1 MQETVLNGRYRLG
14 DVLGE
19 GGMAVVYRAQDVLL
33 NRPVAVKILRSQY
46 STDEN
51 FLRRFEREAQSA
63 ASFSHANI
71 VNVYDVGT
79 DGDQH
84 YIVMEYIRGPSLK
97 ELIRRQGPFSID
109 GAIFI
114 IGQVTSALD
123 YAHQRGL
130 IHRDIK
136 PQNILVDRDG
146 NAKVVDFGIAKGM
159 RDVNLTEAG
168 TGMGTVH
175 YVSPEQAQGDPAG
188 PASDLYSTGIVLFEM
203 LTKRLPFEADTP
215 VGVAMQHVNTPP
227 PPPST
232 FNPKIPPEVDAIV
245 LRSLAKEPDARY
257 PSGAALATAL
267 RHWDMVP
274 PSRPPMPERPAR
286 SAPPMGGTAA
296 LPPRTRTAPP
306 PQRPQ
311 PRPDRRSAAA
321 GPPRQRT
328 GQMPVVP
335 PSVPAVRGGSRSAY
349 SSYPGAR
356 PAPRSNRDDLGCVT
370 WLIGSAILLGI
381 VGLVVLAFKL
391 DPGAFAN
398 NPDPTATGQAIV
410 ATATTAPA
418 VATDVAQ
425 PPVPTA
431 TVGQQ
436 PTATVP
442 AAPQAPTPTAT
453 VAAGS
458 VPNLSNLTREQAQNT
473 VGDSWQLNVV
483 EEFSSSI
490 SAGVVI
496 SQTPSPGESL
506 PLGETITIVVSRG
519 TQIVA
524 IPDVRGEDVDG
535 ATAVLNPLGFAV
547 DVVTE
552 SSNTVEEGLVIRTVP
567 VTEAP
572 FGSVVTLVVSSGPS
586 DLVVVPYVYGEDYE
600 DAVEVLEAAG
610 LNVTKVTPL
619 SCERILVF
627 NPDFDCDSFPDGGVV
642 TSTLAWES
650 EVPRGSPIDIT
661 WYDEDQ

>member
-14 DVLGE
+14 EVLGE

-33 NRPVAVKILRSQY
+33 NRPVAVKILRAQY
-46 STDEN
+46 AADES
-51 FLRRFEREAQSA
+51 FLRRFEREAQA
-63 ASFSHANI
+63 AAGFSHANI

-97 ELIRRQGPFSID
+97 ELIRRQGPFSVD

-188 PASDLYSTGIVLFEM
+188 PASDLYSTGVVLFEM

-245 LRSLAKEPDARY
+245 LRSLAKDPSERY
-257 PSGAALATAL
+257 PSGTALATAL
-267 RHWDMVP
+267 RHWDMQP
-274 PSRPPMPERPAR
+274 PSHASFSGRPAR
-286 SAPPMGGTAA
+286 PAPPAATAA
-296 LPPRTRTAPP
+296 LPPRMRTAPP
-306 PQRPQ
+306 PPRNQ
-311 PRPDRRSAAA
+311 PRPDRRGGA

-335 PSVPAVRGGSRSAY
+335 PGVPPVRGAGGARAT
-349 SSYPGAR
+349 YPTAR

-381 VGLVVLAFKL
+381 VGLVVLAFRL

-398 NPDPTATGQAIV
+398 DPDPTATGQAV
-410 ATATTAPA
+410 VPTETLAPVTATATT
-418 VATDVAQ
+418 
-425 PPVPTA
+425 PPVAPTA
-431 TVGQQ
+431 TTAAQ
-436 PTATVP
+436 PTATATI
-442 AAPQAPTPTAT
+442 AAPTAT
-453 VAAGS
+453 ATIPMGT
-458 VPNLSNLTREQAQNT
+458 VPSLTNLTQAQAENT
-473 VGDSWQLNVV
+473 VGDNWTLDVV

-490 SAGVVI
+490 SEGVVI
-496 SQTPSPGESL
+496 SQNPQPGETL
-506 PLGETITIVVSRG
+506 PLGETITIVVSLG

-524 IPDVRGEDVDG
+524 IPDVRGEDLDG
-535 ATAVLNPLGFAV
+535 AAAALEGLGFEVTAVEEPSDSVA
-547 DVVTE
+547 
-552 SSNTVEEGLVIRTVP
+552 EGLVIRSEP

-572 FGSVVTLVVSSGPS
+572 SGSTVTLVISSGPS
-586 DLVVVPYVYGEDYE
+586 DLVVVPYVYGEDVE
-600 DAVEVLEAAG
+600 DAVEILEEAG
-610 LNVTKVTPL
+610 LNVTQAMPL
-619 SCERILVF
+619 SCERILEF
-627 NPDFDCDSFPDGGVV
+627 DTDFDCEEFPDGGVV

-661 WYDEDQ
+661 WYDDDL